1 VPTAQSP
8 TTRARDLDR
17 SALCAVLDT
26 AYADG
31 QLGAAE
37 HGARTTAAM
46 AATTLGELRALADD
60 LQVENALPPLRTPR
74 PAGAPSRG
82 RRITTG
88 LVVSLV
94 LLGAGVGIGYASG
107 SSSAP
112 PSASPAGA
120 GGAADGDVAP
130 VVVAQQGLHTRA
142 GFTAL
147 VAAVR
152 ARFGT
157 TAVAEAVIYPD
168 YAVITMPA
176 PDAPTHAQTFLYRGG
191 FEDPSNAGTRK
202 ASDPLVDLGAV
213 QVDPVLGLVA
223 GAGETLAVPNP
234 TSRYLIVGQ
243 DDGSPVVSVYAS
255 NEFSESGFLQARPDG
270 TVTVVH
276 AYKAG

>member
-1 VPTAQSP
+1 VPAAQSP

-17 SALCAVLDT
+17 SALCTVLDT

-31 QLGAAE
+31 QLDAAE

-88 LVVSLV
+88 LVAT
-94 LLGAGVGIGYASG
+94 LLFLGVGFGIGYASG
-107 SSSAP
+107 AS
-112 PSASPAGA
+112 SASPSATAGI
-120 GGAADGDVAP
+120 AAAPEDDVAP

-147 VAAVR
+147 VAATR
-152 ARFGT
+152 ARFGST
-157 TAVAEAVIYPD
+157 MVAEAVIYPD

-176 PDAPTHAQTFLYRGG
+176 PGAPARAQSFSYRGG
-191 FEDPSNAGTRK
+191 FAEPSNAGTRA
-202 ASDPLVDLGAV
+202 ASDPLIDLGAV

-223 GAGETLAVPNP
+223 GAGETLAVPDP
-234 TSRYLIVGQ
+234 TSRYMIIRQ
-243 DDGSPVVSVYAS
+243 DDGGPTVSVYAS
-255 NEFSESGFLQARPDG
+255 NEFSESGFVQARLDG
-270 TVTVVH
+270 TVMAVH
-276 AYKAG
+276 PYKAG

>member
-1 VPTAQSP
+1 VPAAQSP

-17 SALCAVLDT
+17 SALCTVLDT

-31 QLGAAE
+31 QLDAAE

-88 LVVSLV
+88 LVAT
-94 LLGAGVGIGYASG
+94 LLFLGVGFGIGYASG
-107 SSSAP
+107 SSSAS
-112 PSASPAGA
+112 PSGTAGTGA
-120 GGAADGDVAP
+120 GPGDEVAP
-130 VVVAQQGLHTRA
+130 VVVAPQGLHTRA

-152 ARFGT
+152 ARFGS
-157 TAVAEAVIYPD
+157 AMVAQATVYPD
-168 YAVITMPA
+168 YAVVTMPA
-176 PDAPTHAQTFLYRGG
+176 PGAPARAQTFLYRGG
-191 FEDPSNAGTRK
+191 FGEASNAGTRT

-213 QVDPVLGLVA
+213 QLDAVLGLVA
-223 GAGETLAVPNP
+223 GAGETLAVPDP

-243 DDGSPVVSVYAS
+243 DDGSPYVSVYAS
-255 NEFSESGFLQARPDG
+255 NEFSESGFVRAGLDG
-270 TVTVVH
+270 TVMAVH
-276 AYKAG
+276 PYKAG

>member
-31 QLGAAE
+31 QLDAAE

-46 AATTLGELRALADD
+46 AATTLGDLRALADD
-60 LQVENALPPLRTPR
+60 LQVEHALPPLRVPR
-74 PAGAPSRG
+74 PAGGPSRG

-88 LVVSLV
+88 LVATLAF
-94 LLGAGVGIGYASG
+94 LGVGFGIGYASG
-107 SSSAP
+107 SSSAS
-112 PSASPAGA
+112 PSAPGTATAGS
-120 GGAADGDVAP
+120 GDDVAP

-147 VAAVR
+147 VAATR
-152 ARFGT
+152 ARFGST
-157 TAVAEAVIYPD
+157 MVAEAVVYPD
-168 YAVITMPA
+168 YAVITLPVPGAPA
-176 PDAPTHAQTFLYRGG
+176 RAQSFSYRGG
-191 FEDPSNAGTRK
+191 FAEPSNAGTRA

-223 GAGETLAVPNP
+223 GAGESLAVPDP
-234 TSRYLIVGQ
+234 TSRYMIIRPE
-243 DDGSPVVSVYAS
+243 DGGPTVSIYAS
-255 NEFSESGFLQARPDG
+255 NEFSESGFVEARPDG
-270 TVTVVH
+270 SVIAVH
-276 AYKAG
+276 PYKAG

>member
-1 VPTAQSP
+1 
-8 TTRARDLDR
+8 
-17 SALCAVLDT
+17 
-26 AYADG
+26 
-31 QLGAAE
+31 
-37 HGARTTAAM
+37 
-46 AATTLGELRALADD
+46 
-60 LQVENALPPLRTPR
+60 
-74 PAGAPSRG
+74 
-82 RRITTG
+82 
-88 LVVSLV
+88 
-94 LLGAGVGIGYASG
+94 
-107 SSSAP
+107 
-112 PSASPAGA
+112 
-120 GGAADGDVAP
+120 

-157 TAVAEAVIYPD
+157 TAVAEAVIYPE

-213 QVDPVLGLVA
+213 QADPVLGLVA

-243 DDGSPVVSVYAS
+243 DDGSPVVRVYAS
-255 NEFSESGFLQARPDG
+255 NEFSESGFLQARPNG
-270 TVTVVH
+270 TVTAVH
-276 AYKAG
+276 PYKTG